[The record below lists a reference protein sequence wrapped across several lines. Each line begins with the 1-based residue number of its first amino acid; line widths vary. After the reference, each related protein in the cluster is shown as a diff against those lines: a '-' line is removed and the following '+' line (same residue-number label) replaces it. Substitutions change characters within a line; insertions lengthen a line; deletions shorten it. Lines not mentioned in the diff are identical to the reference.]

1 MILCT
6 WNDTTRTCMGAQ
18 SSVSLMLL
26 LQTKEIRVATG
37 RLIMIIVL
45 EWKRY
50 EKFSYLHHV
59 PLQISRN
66 TMTLVFLIVKSAYFR
81 TPDTCSQFAFD
92 GVINSTS
99 ISSDFLLKYDPIT
112 LNICRWISLNLFT
125 TSSTSWEFHHSAPG
139 GPVIQTVNS
148 YGGFKA
154 CLVIAHSGWEL
165 RREWRKYLVFL

>member
-1 MILCT
+1 MNWTRVILHFMSGFFYTVCISNYK
-6 WNDTTRTCMGAQ
+6 WRRYGLWLCVLWWCVRGIIQHVHGWWDAQ
-18 SSVSLMLL
+18 SSVSLMLWL
-26 LQTKEIRVATG
+26 RTKEIRVATG

-99 ISSDFLLKYDPIT
+99 ISSDFLLKYDPI
-112 LNICRWISLNLFT
+112 NN
-125 TSSTSWEFHHSAPG
+125 
-139 GPVIQTVNS
+139 
-148 YGGFKA
+148 
-154 CLVIAHSGWEL
+154 
-165 RREWRKYLVFL
+165 